1 MVMRRAPVI
10 SVVVAVHNQE
20 RFIGRC
26 IRSLLRQNYPADA
39 FEMIIVDDGSTD
51 RTAYALALFKEDIR
65 ILTHP
70 VNRGLPATI
79 NTGIRAACG
88 QYLVRVDGD
97 DYVQMEYL
105 SILSMFLDANPEWQ
119 AVACDYHTVDD
130 VEAFIARYNCELF
143 PLGCGIMFRIESLID
158 IGLYNEDFL
167 MHEDLDLRTRFL
179 KKSAIHRIALPL
191 YRYRKHKLN
200 MTNDQV
206 VSDHYLSML
215 RDVHPDQT
223 T

>member
-105 SILSMFLDANPEWQ
+105 SILSMFLDANPDWQ
-119 AVACDYHTVDD
+119 V
-130 VEAFIARYNCELF
+130 
-143 PLGCGIMFRIESLID
+143 
-158 IGLYNEDFL
+158 
-167 MHEDLDLRTRFL
+167 LRCT
-179 KKSAIHRIALPL
+179 PPD
-191 YRYRKHKLN
+191 
-200 MTNDQV
+200 MTLLHV
-206 VSDHYLSML
+206 PCH
-215 RDVHPDQT
+215 
-223 T
+223 